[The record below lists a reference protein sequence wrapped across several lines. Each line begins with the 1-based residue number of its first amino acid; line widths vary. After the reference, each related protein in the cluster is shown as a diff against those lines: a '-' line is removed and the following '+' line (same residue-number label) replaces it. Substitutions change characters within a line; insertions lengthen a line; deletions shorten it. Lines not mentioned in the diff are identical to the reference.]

1 MIFVNHVNPLVNH
14 LPGKIFSF
22 EECLNLNPPQRRGL
36 VEVNNLNTMR
46 YYTFG
51 DEPAISPDN
60 FFMNE
65 ALKEAKLA
73 LAEDEIPIGAVVVCN
88 GQIIGRGHN
97 LTERL
102 NDVSAHAEMQALT
115 AAANFM
121 GGKYLK
127 ECTLYVT
134 MEPCVMCAGASYWF
148 QLSKIVFGAYDTKLG
163 FGRLNQKITHPK
175 TLITGGIRENE
186 CAELVRSFFKGKR
199 SK

>member
-1 MIFVNHVNPLVNH
+1 
-14 LPGKIFSF
+14 
-22 EECLNLNPPQRRGL
+22 
-36 VEVNNLNTMR
+36 MR
-46 YYTFG
+46 YINFE
-51 DEPAISPDN
+51 DEETISPDD

-65 ALKEAKLA
+65 AIREAKLA
-73 LAEDEIPIGAVVVCN
+73 LAEDEIPIGAIVVCK

-115 AAANFM
+115 AAANYM
-121 GGKYLK
+121 GGKYLP

-148 QLSKIVFGAYDTKLG
+148 QIGKIVFGAYDAKLG

-186 CAELVRSFFKGKR
+186 CGQLVKDFFKKKR
-199 SK
+199 NGV